1 MKVYRFLS
9 KKELNIILQGKTK
22 QLGNFFYGR
31 DLSNSNKYK
40 EGVKYIHFFRK
51 KSSIEYIK
59 QVRTAEAKTGNHQNV
74 EYYVCEFDIPITK
87 LIFNTGIGT
96 YNELSGY
103 GQLSLIEFAIDARQ
117 FNSKWL
123 VNYEKVIIN
132 KPYGAQSQNAR
143 QEAEK

>member
-9 KKELNIILQGKTK
+9 KKELDIILQGQTQ

-59 QVRTAEAKTGNHQNV
+59 QVRTAEAKTSNHKNV
-74 EYYVCEFDIPITK
+74 ECYVCEFDIPITK

-117 FNSKWL
+117 FNPKWL
-123 VNYEKVIIN
+123 VCYEKVILN
-132 KPYGAQSQNAR
+132 KSYGAKKPNAH
-143 QEAEK
+143 QEAER